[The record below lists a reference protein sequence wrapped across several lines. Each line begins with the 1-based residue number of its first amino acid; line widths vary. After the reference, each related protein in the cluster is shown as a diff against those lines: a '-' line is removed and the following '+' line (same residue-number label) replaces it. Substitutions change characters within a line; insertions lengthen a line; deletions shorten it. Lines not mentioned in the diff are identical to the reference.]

1 MARHPLVAHR
11 NLDDVVAY
19 RRGMPV
25 TVARFLMD
33 VDRIAAR
40 LPAGRH
46 VLNACAD
53 RYRFAVGLAAAIVA
67 EKVSVL
73 PASLAPETV
82 RRLRD
87 LHADLVCLTDTGH
100 PQLELPRVVYEDAP
114 KLEEPIRPIAMPDI
128 DGERAVAWLFTSGST
143 GEPVRHLKSW
153 GALVASVGIEADR
166 FALRGDGG
174 ETVCGSTI
182 VATVPPQH
190 SYGFESSVLLAWQAP
205 CAFSAARPFYPADV
219 RAALEEV
226 PPPRVLVTT
235 PFHLGLLMESGV
247 TVPQIDCVISAT
259 APLSAALT
267 EEVESRLQTKLFE
280 IFGSTDTGQI
290 ASRRPSQGAA
300 WHLFNGVG
308 LATRDGHTWAA
319 GGHVGAPA
327 MLNDVVEMEDD
338 AHFRLLGRSSDLVN
352 VAGKRSSLAFLTHQ
366 LTTIPGV
373 RDGAY
378 FMPDEAG
385 SGRVVTRLAAVVV
398 APALSAVEINRALR
412 ARVDPAFL
420 PRPLVFAHQLPR
432 NATGKVTREAL
443 AQLIA
448 SRQRPT
454 RRPGEALGWK
464 ESTLQI
470 APDHP
475 AFAGH
480 FPGSPIV
487 PGATLLDE
495 ALLVIERATGLAH
508 RHIAWVKFLRP
519 VGPGQ
524 HLVIRHDVEPGGR
537 LRFEILAGADK
548 IAAGSLAMAA
558 AH

>member
-11 NLDDVVAY
+11 NLDEVVAY

-33 VDRIAAR
+33 VDRIAVR
-40 LPAGRH
+40 LPAGLH

-53 RYRFAVGLAAAIVA
+53 RYRFAVGLAAALVA
-67 EKVSVL
+67 EKISVL
-73 PASLAPETV
+73 PTSFVPETV

-87 LHADLVCLTDTGH
+87 LHADLVCLTDTDH
-100 PQLELPRVVYEDAP
+100 AQIDLPRLAYEDAA
-114 KLEEPIRPIAMPDI
+114 KLDEPIRPIAMPAI

-143 GEPVRHLKSW
+143 GEPVRHLKRW

-166 FALRGDGG
+166 FDLRGNGSAPAG
-174 ETVCGSTI
+174 GSTI

-235 PFHLGLLMESGV
+235 PFHLGLLMDSGV
-247 TVPQIDCVISAT
+247 TVPQVDLVISAT
-259 APLSAALT
+259 APLSAART
-267 EEVESRLQTKLFE
+267 EEVERRLQTKLVE

-290 ASRRPSQGAA
+290 ASRRPSQRAA
-300 WHLFNGVG
+300 WHLFSGVG
-308 LATRDGHTWAA
+308 LATRDGQTWAA
-319 GGHVGAPA
+319 GGHVGAPV

-378 FMPDEAG
+378 LMPDEAE
-385 SGRVVTRLAAVVV
+385 SGRGVTRLAAVVV

-412 ARVDPAFL
+412 ARIDPAFM
-420 PRPLVFAHQLPR
+420 PRPLVFAHELPR
-432 NATGKVTREAL
+432 NATGKATREAL
-443 AQLIA
+443 AQLIS

-454 RRPGEALGWK
+454 RRPVEETGWK
-464 ESTLQI
+464 ESALPI

-480 FPGSPIV
+480 FPGSPVV

-495 ALLVIERATGLAH
+495 ALLVIERATGLKNC
-508 RHIAWVKFLRP
+508 HIAWVKFLRP

-537 LRFEILAGADK
+537 VSFEILAGADRMV
-548 IAAGSLAMAA
+548 AGSLAMEAA
-558 AH
+558 R